1 MSAASPG
8 LALLP
13 AGSGDTAAAGAL
25 ARSLDLP
32 LLPAGAD
39 LRRCENFPVVLEVA
53 GARLSLRRTGRH
65 APGPVTVDF
74 GSAGMRHRRLGG
86 HNELLGRAVGVG
98 KKTPLR
104 VLDATAGLGRDSFVL
119 ADLGCE
125 VLLCER
131 EPVMAA
137 MLEWGLRAAAA
148 SDDPW
153 LRGVLRRMALHVGD
167 ARDVAPN
174 RLGEID
180 VIYLDPMFPAGD
192 GRAGVKKE
200 MALFQQVLGRGDA
213 QRDDGQDDAAA
224 LLEWARGT
232 AAARVVLKRPRRAA
246 HLAGQDPSHSIGG
259 RAVRFDVY
267 VRRALA

>member
-1 MSAASPG
+1 MPHG

-13 AGSGDTAAAGAL
+13 AGADDVPAAEAL
-25 ARSLDLP
+25 ARRLALP

-39 LRRCENFPVVLEVA
+39 PRRCDCVPILLEVA
-53 GARLSLRRTGRH
+53 GRRLSLRRTGRQ

-74 GSAGMRHRRLGG
+74 GSAGMRHRRRGG

-98 KKTPLR
+98 KKSPLR

-137 MLEWGLRAAAA
+137 MLEWGLQAAAA

-153 LRGVLRRMALHVGD
+153 LCGVLRRMALHAGD
-167 ARDVAPN
+167 ARDVAPQ
-174 RLGEID
+174 RLEAID
-180 VIYLDPMFPAGD
+180 VMYLDPMFPPRD
-192 GRAGVKKE
+192 RHAGVKKE
-200 MALFQQVLGRGDA
+200 MAIFQQLLE
-213 QRDDGQDDAAA
+213 RDDDADDAEA
-224 LLEWARGT
+224 LLQWARDS
-232 AAARVVLKRPRRAA
+232 AAARVVLKRPLRAGY
-246 HLAGQDPSHSIGG
+246 LAGQEPSHTIAG

>member
-1 MSAASPG
+1 MSAASAG
-8 LALLP
+8 LAVLP
-13 AGSGDTAAAGAL
+13 ASVDDTTAAEAL
-25 ARSLDLP
+25 AGRLVLP

-39 LRRCENFPVVLEVA
+39 PRRCDRVPVVLEVA
-53 GARLSLRRTGRH
+53 GARLSLRRTGRR

-74 GSAGMRHRRLGG
+74 GSAGMRHRRQAG

-98 KKTPLR
+98 KKLPLR

-148 SDDPW
+148 SNDPW
-153 LRGVLRRMALHVGD
+153 LCAVLRRMALHAGD
-167 ARDVAPN
+167 APHVSPQ
-174 RLGEID
+174 RLEAID
-180 VIYLDPMFPAGD
+180 VIYLDPMFPARD
-192 GRAGVKKE
+192 RRAGVKKE
-200 MALFQQVLGRGDA
+200 MALFQQLLEHQGGR
-213 QRDDGQDDAAA
+213 DDAAA
-224 LLEWARGT
+224 LLQWARGS
-232 AAARVVLKRPRRAA
+232 AAARVVLKRPLRAE
-246 HLAGQDPSHSIGG
+246 HLAGQVPSHSIDGK
-259 RAVRFDVY
+259 AVRFDVY